1 MSESKSDALLSPP
14 STKAVQHGMD
24 VLTMSTHDK
33 SCNFAPMRAQRRA
46 MGPED
51 VLIDMKVRA
60 AFRVC
65 T

>member
-1 MSESKSDALLSPP
+1 
-14 STKAVQHGMD
+14 MD